1 MATTELSATFGFSD
15 GTSREIK
22 NSPYNVEDGTVSSF
36 RANVK
41 AFNTNHVTD
50 VEDYLIS
57 STGAKTTGI
66 TTAKI
71 TTTNSVKIY
80 SGGV

>member
-22 NSPYNVEDGTVSSF
+22 NSPYDVEDSAVSSF

-41 AFNTNHVTD
+41 SFNTSHVAD

-57 STGAKTTGI
+57 SGGAKTTGI
-66 TTAKI
+66 TAAKI
-71 TTTNSVKIY
+71 TTTNSTKIY
-80 SGGV
+80 NGAV